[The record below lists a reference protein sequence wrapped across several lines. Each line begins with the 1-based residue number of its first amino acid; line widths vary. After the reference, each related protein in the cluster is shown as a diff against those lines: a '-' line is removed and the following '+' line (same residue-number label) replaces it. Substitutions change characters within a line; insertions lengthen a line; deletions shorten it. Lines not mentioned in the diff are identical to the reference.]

1 MTKAELAKIAHDNCI
16 LDCEMEN
23 AIQFVQDL
31 LGFRAKKLEEN
42 EPYAVNSIRR
52 IKEAA
57 YEVFDLQSYVG
68 DMMEEE

>member
-1 MTKAELAKIAHDNCI
+1 MIKAELTKIAHDNCI
-16 LDCEMEN
+16 LDCEIEN

-31 LGFRAKKLEEN
+31 LEFRAKKLQEN

-52 IKEAA
+52 IREAA

-68 DMMEEE
+68 DMMGEE